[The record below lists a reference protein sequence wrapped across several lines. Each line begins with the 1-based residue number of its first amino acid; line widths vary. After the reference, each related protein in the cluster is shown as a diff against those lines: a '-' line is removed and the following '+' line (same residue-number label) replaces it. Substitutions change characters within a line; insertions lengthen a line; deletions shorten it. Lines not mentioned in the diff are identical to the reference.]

1 MIELRG
7 QSALVVGATSGMGR
21 AVALALSREGMRV
34 AAAGRRKDALAALE
48 SEAALSTLVCDVTS
62 RPEVEATVAEAL
74 RRLTRI
80 DVLVYASGTNIPDR
94 SMAELPPA
102 TWDEMLAVN
111 LTGAFNVTKAV
122 LPSMR
127 TAGAGHLIYISSIS
141 AHWPDAVSGA
151 AYQAAKRGLAGLAHA
166 TRLEERKHGLR
177 ACVLFPGLC
186 DTAILQKRPQPPT
199 ADVLAHALRPEDV
212 ADAVLAVARLHPR
225 VAVPELEIV
234 PARLQ

>member
-21 AVALALSREGMRV
+21 AIALALSREGMRV

-48 SEAALSTLVCDVTS
+48 SEAALSTIACDVTS
-62 RPEVEATVAEAL
+62 RPEVDAMIAEAL
-74 RRLTRI
+74 RRLTKI
-80 DVLVYASGTNIPDR
+80 AVLVYASGTNIPDR

-127 TAGAGHLIYISSIS
+127 AAGAGHLIYISSIS
-141 AHWPDAVSGA
+141 AHWADAVSGA
-151 AYQAAKRGLAGLAHA
+151 AYQAAKRGLSGLAHA
-166 TRLEERKHGLR
+166 TRLEERAHGLR

-199 ADVLAHALRPEDV
+199 SDVLAHALRPEDV
-212 ADAVLAVARLHPR
+212 ADAVVAVARLHPR

>member
-7 QSALVVGATSGMGR
+7 QSAVVVGATSGMGR
-21 AVALALSREGMRV
+21 AIAKALRSEGMQV
-34 AAAGRRKDALAALE
+34 VAAGRRKDALAELE
-48 SEAALSTLVCDVTS
+48 SEAAVSTLACDVTS
-62 RPEVEATVAEAL
+62 RTDVECLIEESL
-74 RRLTRI
+74 RRLSKI
-80 DVLVYASGTNIPDR
+80 DLLVYASGTNIPER
-94 SMAELPPA
+94 SMAELPA
-102 TWDEMLAVN
+102 ETWDEMLAVN

-127 TAGAGHLIYISSIS
+127 AAGGGHLVYISSIS
-141 AHWPDAVSGA
+141 AHWADAVSGA
-151 AYQAAKRGLAGLAHA
+151 AYQAAKRGLSGLAHA

-186 DTAILQKRPQPPT
+186 DTAILQKRPQPPGP
-199 ADVLAHALRPEDV
+199 DVLAHALRPEDV
-212 ADAVLAVARLHPR
+212 ADAVVAVARLHPR